1 LYGYRQLSSYA
12 FHTFPFDTPGSEP
25 FESKSKEDTA
35 GHFEVGTLGNG
46 AVASLRYSLN
56 LLDKIGVEN
65 IQRYRQPMLDRL
77 RNELPALGYAAM
89 TPKES
94 SSPIVSFAF
103 KDAATVL
110 KPRLD
115 AAQINIQLYENRLR
129 ISPSFYNDM
138 DDIEKLLRALA

>member
-1 LYGYRQLSSYA
+1 MRPALS
-12 FHTFPFDTPGSEP
+12 P
-25 FESKSKEDTA
+25 
-35 GHFEVGTLGNG
+35 LN
-46 AVASLRYSLN
+46 RYSLN
-56 LLDKIGVEN
+56 LLLKIGVEN
-65 IQRYRQPMLDRL
+65 IQHYRQPMLDRL
-77 RNELPALGYAAM
+77 QNELPALGYAPM